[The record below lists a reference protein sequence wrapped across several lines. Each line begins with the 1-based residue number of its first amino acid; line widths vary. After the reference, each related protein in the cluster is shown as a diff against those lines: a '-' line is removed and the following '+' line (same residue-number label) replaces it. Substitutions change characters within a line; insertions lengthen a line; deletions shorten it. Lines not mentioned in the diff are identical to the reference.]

1 MWNKFKNHLLV
12 SLVFFLLTLLQ
23 QYSFYWLKGLSI
35 TFFSPEKYLI
45 YFMFFLLISFSS
57 GSKVRL
63 FLFNLFLV
71 LNFFVMAHLSYFGT
85 QVLPSGIYLLFT
97 QVHEISG
104 TLSTEYH
111 HILIPLLFT
120 IFPMLLGGIIYKK
133 VPLGF
138 SHKII
143 TYLILIYFS
152 YNPLRTYF
160 TGNNWGRQPTI
171 KELDGMNMY
180 LSMSYF
186 LGRILPGKLMKK
198 DIVVE
203 NESTRLK
210 LISKETSNW
219 DNIIVVL
226 GESLS
231 PNHLS
236 YFGHH
241 RRTTPFLETLRNNP
255 QFYGL
260 KGLSSGVSSD
270 ISIAFFFNL
279 TYGEPGAF
287 KMAKGEHCLFKLAK
301 ENKFSTYFHSVQDI
315 QSLRY
320 TLPYLCS
327 NSLDEF
333 KSFENISPH
342 RENSNQAVDRDLI
355 PSLKEILIKKNVKN
369 FIVLHQRGSHAPWEL
384 RFSKESD
391 VFKDQNTDKRINFY
405 DNSVLEFDLFWKEL
419 HDVLKDSSSKTLVV
433 YLSDHGESL
442 GTDKKFGHG
451 FLAKTS
457 FEIPM
462 FFLSYNA
469 ALPTIVKK
477 FPNYLTQFSFSL
489 FLVSE
494 MGWKSSIEPS
504 AVLKD
509 YVILGNDIDGFAGK
523 AKITFDPDHSY
534 VYKIE

>member
-1 MWNKFKNHLLV
+1 MWNKVKNHFLV

-85 QVLPSGIYLLFT
+85 
-97 QVHEISG
+97 
-104 TLSTEYH
+104 LSTEYH
-111 HILIPLLFT
+111 HILIPFLFT
-120 IFPMLLGGIIYKK
+120 VFPVLLGGIIYKK

-186 LGRILPGKLMKK
+186 LGRILPGKMMKK

-287 KMAKGEHCLFKLAK
+287 KMA
-301 ENKFSTYFHSVQDI
+301 
-315 QSLRY
+315 
-320 TLPYLCS
+320 
-327 NSLDEF
+327 
-333 KSFENISPH
+333 
-342 RENSNQAVDRDLI
+342 
-355 PSLKEILIKKNVKN
+355 
-369 FIVLHQRGSHAPWEL
+369 
-384 RFSKESD
+384 
-391 VFKDQNTDKRINFY
+391 
-405 DNSVLEFDLFWKEL
+405 
-419 HDVLKDSSSKTLVV
+419 
-433 YLSDHGESL
+433 
-442 GTDKKFGHG
+442 
-451 FLAKTS
+451 
-457 FEIPM
+457 
-462 FFLSYNA
+462 
-469 ALPTIVKK
+469 
-477 FPNYLTQFSFSL
+477 
-489 FLVSE
+489 
-494 MGWKSSIEPS
+494 
-504 AVLKD
+504 
-509 YVILGNDIDGFAGK
+509 
-523 AKITFDPDHSY
+523 
-534 VYKIE
+534 